1 MIIFPVEK
9 SNAIIASLFP
19 SNVRDRLFGE
29 NAGNDNASQAS
40 RGSRSKRSF
49 GFRLRTYL
57 TEGADASDNG
67 GDSNPIA
74 DLFPECTVLFADI
87 VGFTAWSSMRE
98 PAQVR

>member
-1 MIIFPVEK
+1 MRANYGPIFFNGAV
-9 SNAIIASLFP
+9 
-19 SNVRDRLFGE
+19 FGE
-29 NAGNDNASQAS
+29 NAGNDNGSQAS

-57 TEGADASDNG
+57 TEGEDAAENG

-98 PAQVR
+98 PAQVCEGLMGH